1 MSIVSGLTWL
11 GYKFPWQPKGRLYI
25 CLRYQTSTLTLN
37 VLDRLLIV
45 FGRHLLLSW
54 NVNRPSLGQKPDS
67 ITDVNKMLGVEVG
80 LETLLAVP
88 GPLHSNQVHRGDC
101 MVKQAR
107 LQASPGNETFRAI
120 LLSQWP

>member
-1 MSIVSGLTWL
+1 MSVVRGLTWL
-11 GYKFPWQPKGRLYI
+11 GYEFPWQPKGSLYI

-54 NVNRPSLGQKPDS
+54 NVNRPPLGQEPDP
-67 ITDVNKMLGVEVG
+67 ITDVSKVLGVEVG
-80 LETLLAVP
+80 LETLLVIP

-107 LQASPGNETFRAI
+107 SQASPGNETFRADGGSGC
-120 LLSQWP
+120 L